1 MLKKIA
7 AVIIAAITTASS
19 AACTAQEK
27 LSEKYPDTSVS
38 QSAELKLSNPDADK
52 NAQALYSYIC
62 ETYKHGIISG
72 QQESTWMGS
81 EQYEFDY
88 IYDKTGKYPA
98 IRGLVRRN
106 GSKRAASSPYAG
118 TAARIS
124 ATAGTNV

>member
-52 NAQALYSYIC
+52 NAQALYSNTIGN
-62 ETYKHGIISG
+62 EI
-72 QQESTWMGS
+72 
-81 EQYEFDY
+81 
-88 IYDKTGKYPA
+88 
-98 IRGLVRRN
+98 
-106 GSKRAASSPYAG
+106 
-118 TAARIS
+118 
-124 ATAGTNV
+124 